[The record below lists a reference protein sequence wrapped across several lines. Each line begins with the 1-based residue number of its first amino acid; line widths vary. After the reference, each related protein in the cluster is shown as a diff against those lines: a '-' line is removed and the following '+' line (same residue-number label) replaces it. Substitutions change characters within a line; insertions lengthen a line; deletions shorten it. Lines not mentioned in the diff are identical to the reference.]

1 MTNPLF
7 DTQTDLEAL
16 IAADREREAMAVAAR
31 IIDRAADTAP
41 VAVDPDIAE
50 AMGAFEDDALSP
62 EDALD
67 ACFNPYG
74 DNDGEDG
81 SHG

>member
-1 MTNPLF
+1 MTNPINPLF

-16 IAADREREAMAVAAR
+16 IAADREREAMAIATR

-41 VAVDPDIAE
+41 VAVDPDLAE
-50 AMGAFEDDALSP
+50 AMGAFEDDALSE

-74 DNDGEDG
+74 EDAD
-81 SHG
+81 HG